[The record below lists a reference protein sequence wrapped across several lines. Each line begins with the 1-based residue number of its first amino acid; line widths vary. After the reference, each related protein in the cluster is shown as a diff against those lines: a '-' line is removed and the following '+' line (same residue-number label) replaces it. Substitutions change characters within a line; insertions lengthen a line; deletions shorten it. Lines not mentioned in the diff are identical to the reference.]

1 MNNFLEK
8 ILECKR
14 TEISEHKSQISELAL
29 RVECGDRE
37 DYRSFYRALSSD
49 TVNIIAE
56 IKRASPSK
64 GDIQPNLVPAEMA
77 RLYEEG
83 GAAAVSVLTETD
95 FFKGTLAD
103 LRSARAACSLPVLR
117 KDFIVDPY
125 QIYEASAN
133 KADAVLLIARILEK
147 ELLEDLLALTH
158 ALGIEALGRNPQRRR
173 SGEARGSSEARIIGI
188 NNRDL
193 TSFHTNLDVS
203 LRLAERLKKD
213 QIIVAASG
221 IFSYEDI
228 SLYPRERIHAFL
240 VGESIVRA
248 EDRVAFL
255 KSLRGA

>member
-14 TEISEHKSQISELAL
+14 REIAEHKSRISELAL

-37 DYRSFYRALSSD
+37 DYRSFYSALSRNGI
-49 TVNIIAE
+49 NIIAE

-64 GDIQPNLVPAEMA
+64 GDIQPDLIPAEMA
-77 RLYEEG
+77 ELYEEG
-83 GAAAVSVLTETD
+83 GAAAVSVLTESD
-95 FFKGTLAD
+95 FFKGSLED
-103 LRSARAACSLPVLR
+103 LRSARAACTLPVLR
-117 KDFIVDPY
+117 KDFIFDPY
-125 QIYEASAN
+125 QVYEASAN

-158 ALGIEALGRNPQRRR
+158 ALGIDALVEIHNEEDLEKIEG
-173 SGEARGSSEARIIGI
+173 SGARIIGI

-193 TSFHTNLDVS
+193 TSFNTNLEVS
-203 LRLAERLKKD
+203 LQLAGSLQQK

-221 IFSYEDI
+221 IFSHKDI
-228 SLYPRERIHAFL
+228 QRYPEERIHAFL

-255 KSLRGA
+255 KSLRGE